1 MAPAVLFDI
10 DGTLVDSNYLHA
22 LAWRRAFVA
31 TGHDVPTAEIHRC
44 IGMGSPLLME
54 QLIGGPDDDV
64 KAQWRER
71 FRELRD
77 ELRALPGAADLLRDL
92 AGRGCTVV
100 LASSTEEEDLD
111 ALLAAIDAEDAIDGV
126 TSSGDVD
133 EAKPDPEVFTAAL
146 EVAGCGPDEAIV
158 VGDTVWDVEA
168 AGRCGLRCVGVLTGG
183 ISAAELLQAGAVA
196 VYRDLIELRGSIEDG
211 PIGVLLG
218 DGSPAEG
225 AGRS

>member
-22 LAWRRAFVA
+22 LAWRRAFLA
-31 TGHDVPTAEIHRC
+31 GGHDVPTAEIHRR

-54 QLIGGPDDDV
+54 QLIGAPDDDV
-64 KAQWRER
+64 KAVWREQ
-71 FRELRD
+71 FTELRG
-77 ELRALPGAADLLRDL
+77 ELRALPGAADLLRHL
-92 AGRGCTVV
+92 SSRGCTIV
-100 LASSTEEEDLD
+100 LASSSEEDDVD
-111 ALLAAIDAEDAIDGV
+111 ALLAAIDAPDAIEGV

-133 EAKPDPEVFTAAL
+133 EAKPDPEVFATAL
-146 EVAGCGPDEAIV
+146 EVAGCGPEDAIV

-168 AGRCGLRCVGVLTGG
+168 ARRTGLDCVGVLTGG

-196 VYRDLIELRGSIEDG
+196 VHRDLIELRTGIDDG
-211 PIGVLLG
+211 PIGALIERR
-218 DGSPAEG
+218 SPAAG